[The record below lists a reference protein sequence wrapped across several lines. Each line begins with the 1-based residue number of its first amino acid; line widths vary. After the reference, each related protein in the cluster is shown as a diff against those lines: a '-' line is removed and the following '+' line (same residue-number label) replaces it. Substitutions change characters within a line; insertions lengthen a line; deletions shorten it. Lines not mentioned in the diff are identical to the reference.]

1 MLIVKPGWVTHGNG
15 IYSIDLSNTR
25 VVTGGGDMKVRVWSL
40 QPMLADDEVG
50 SSSNQLLATLS
61 DHFGVVHVVR
71 FSPDGKYIAS
81 GSDDRL
87 CIVYRLDPN
96 GVIKQT
102 FGSTDLPPVECW
114 KVRTYMRVQFFR
126 FCKAVVNKEVFAD
139 SKPFTHANEMT

>member
-1 MLIVKPGWVTHGNG
+1 MLIVKPEWVTHGNG
-15 IYSIDLSNTR
+15 IYSIDISATR

-50 SSSNQLLATLS
+50 SSSNQLLSTLS

-96 GVIKQT
+96 GVAKQT
-102 FGSTDLPPVECW
+102 FGSVDQPPIECW
-114 KVRTYMRVQFFR
+114 KVSTLRTLQLQCAY
-126 FCKAVVNKEVFAD
+126 
-139 SKPFTHANEMT
+139 S